1 MAMYDS
7 ILESVKLFCLV
18 PQETKIY
25 DAQLI
30 TFINSEL
37 NTVKEL
43 GVGPLKG
50 YSIADDSSTW
60 ADLEVEEPLISSV
73 ETYVK
78 ISVKLLFDPPQ
89 NSYLVNLIEKQRDEA
104 IWRITNDYSSVE
116 E

>member
-7 ILESVKLFCLV
+7 ILESVKLYCLV
-18 PQETKIY
+18 PKETTIY
-25 DAQLI
+25 DAQII

-50 YSIADDSSTW
+50 FSIEDDSTVW
-60 ADLEVEEPLISSV
+60 ADMGVDEPLISAV

-78 ISVKLLFDPPQ
+78 ISVKLLFDPPM

-104 IWRITNDYSSVE
+104 VWRITNDYSCTE